1 METLI
6 LYAVTLI
13 VTWLMGV
20 FAKKNKYIST
30 HLIPVQNLVIG
41 IIMTIVYW
49 IISKDF
55 EAALMVT
62 GSLAGGLY
70 DIVHNLQKLMES
82 NEEVQDTFNED
93 DLESIDTEADIIGDM
108 EEEETEILANETDDK
123 DKITPEEAI
132 EEVIEATEEGEN

>member
-93 DLESIDTEADIIGDM
+93 DLELVDTEVNIIGDM
-108 EEEETEILANETDDK
+108 EEEEIEILANETDDE
-123 DKITPEEAI
+123 DEITPEEAI

>member
-13 VTWLMGV
+13 VTWLMGI

-41 IIMTIVYW
+41 IIMTIIYW

-70 DIVHNLQKLMES
+70 DIVHNLQKLIEDK
-82 NEEVQDTFNED
+82 EEVQDTFNED

-108 EEEETEILANETDDK
+108 EEEEIEILANEIDDE
-123 DKITPEEAI
+123 DEITPEEAI
-132 EEVIEATEEGEN
+132 EEIIEATEEGEN